1 MAQWPNEQTIG
12 ISDPSFAPSSDL
24 RLSLGSPAVLHWSPL
39 TAHTGICLVMLMM
52 MMLMMM
58 PGWTLNGS
66 IRQLNTVRERA
77 SNKGLAPLLPPIDNA
92 IKKGMDR
99 SILVR
104 TPFFR
109 CTDHL
114 YNQTAIHRKVGR
126 PSAVAQTKQCCNS
139 AHCVSVEK
147 PDVLWIGCEEIVG
160 LFVGRLIRPRVSVH
174 SNRTTQ
180 KTHPSLFM

>member
-92 IKKGMDR
+92 IV
-99 SILVR
+99 ST
-104 TPFFR
+104 TPHTGNTLEYR
-109 CTDHL
+109 
-114 YNQTAIHRKVGR
+114 YNL
-126 PSAVAQTKQCCNS
+126 P
-139 AHCVSVEK
+139 
-147 PDVLWIGCEEIVG
+147 
-160 LFVGRLIRPRVSVH
+160 LIAA
-174 SNRTTQ
+174 TW
-180 KTHPSLFM
+180 